1 MHVPLLF
8 HRTYNICHQASL
20 RARQQHGGGG
30 GGGGRRTPWRPAT
43 RAEPTAGP
51 KLSSRS
57 GAQRCAKAVAMLD
70 LGGVPRPRPLR
81 SLTARAEAASMAE
94 LGGTGGAPAAAEA
107 RTLMRQRRARRW
119 GHGWWPGR
127 RPREKEGKKGRSDK
141 ERGGE
146 KKGRP
151 IG

>member
-20 RARQQHGGGG
+20 RARQQRGGGG
-30 GGGGRRTPWRPAT
+30 RGGGRRTPWRSAT
-43 RAEPTAGP
+43 RAEPTARP

-57 GAQRCAKAVAMLD
+57 GARRCAEAAAMLD

-81 SLTARAEAASMAE
+81 SLSSAARVEHRRRRRRR
-94 LGGTGGAPAAAEA
+94 P
-107 RTLMRQRRARRW
+107 LMRQRRARRW